1 MVGGHTN
8 VDFAQF
14 TSTASTATVA
24 HICFGY
30 VPDYAKVYINIGGT
44 NSDVFEWANILTFDQ
59 WIAAT
64 DSLKTTGSSGNRT
77 LATTGVSLYAG
88 GDTVAAADV
97 TNRLYFDKDGNV
109 LAAGVVTTPGI
120 QITVAIQTQAGKN
133 FVRAYRTAK

>member
-1 MVGGHTN
+1 
-8 VDFAQF
+8 
-14 TSTASTATVA
+14 
-24 HICFGY
+24 

-77 LATTGVSLYAG
+77 LATSGVSLYAG